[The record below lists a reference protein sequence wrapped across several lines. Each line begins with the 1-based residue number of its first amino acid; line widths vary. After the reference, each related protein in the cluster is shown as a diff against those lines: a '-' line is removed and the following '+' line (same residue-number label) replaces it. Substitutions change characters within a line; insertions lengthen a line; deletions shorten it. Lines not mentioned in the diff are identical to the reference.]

1 MPRWTIISFQMVG
14 SGLSPATVA
23 VNQMDAET
31 SELHPNLLELAPD
44 ARALVSAFSDAVEQ
58 VDYKNMICLKVLLG
72 LFKNSS
78 FLLTAKLD

>member
-1 MPRWTIISFQMVG
+1 MVG

-44 ARALVSAFSDAVEQ
+44 ARALVAVFSDAVGQ
-58 VDYKNMICLKVLLG
+58 VDYKNKISLKILLDP
-72 LFKNSS
+72 FKNSS
-78 FLLTAKLD
+78 FFLTAKLDLD